1 MKNTLSQSAERQ
13 VEAILREAA
22 RLQTLATAFD
32 AAVEK
37 FGKENLARALCEKQA
52 VTSA

>member
-1 MKNTLSQSAERQ
+1 MKNTITQSTERQ

-37 FGKENLARALCEKQA
+37 FGKENLARALCETQA
-52 VTSA
+52 VASA